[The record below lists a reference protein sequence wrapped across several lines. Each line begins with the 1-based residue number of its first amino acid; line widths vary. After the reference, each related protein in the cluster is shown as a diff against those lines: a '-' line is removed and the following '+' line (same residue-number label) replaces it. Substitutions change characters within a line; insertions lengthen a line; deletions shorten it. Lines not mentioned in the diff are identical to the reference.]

1 MKIKS
6 IIYSILVLVFA
17 GFINQGICQS
27 DSINNKYSLSLDG
40 GGYFSVNKK
49 IFGAVAGLNLQSKN
63 SKFGLNA
70 RLKYQNFYLTT
81 PVNLFAN
88 HWFIGFAEVNYKIE
102 KIKNFPFKIS
112 LGLGPVSEDI
122 DLFYTVNPYWDLGYI
137 VTASIQK
144 QVKNFEFEFRID
156 DHTINFFHLNFP
168 YLINGNSG
176 NTIGWRYNFTF
187 GVIYRLKLFEF

>member
-6 IIYSILVLVFA
+6 IIYSFLVLIFA

-88 HWFIGFAEVNYKIE
+88 HWFIGFAEVNYKIK

-122 DLFYTVNPYWDLGYI
+122 DLFYTLNPYLDLGYI
-137 VTASIQK
+137 ITAAIQK
-144 QVKNFEFEFRID
+144 EVNNFEFEFRMD
-156 DHTINFFHLNFP
+156 THTTNFFHPRFP
-168 YLINGNSG
+168 YYMSSTSG
-176 NTIGWRYNFTF
+176 NTVGFKFNFTL